1 MLYTKGM
8 SAQPPKAKDQQITRS
23 YTWRFH
29 DQGALVTSAQQ
40 LTQILLRQRGVTT
53 KQEPE
58 FFTPNYEHSLHDP
71 VLLRGM
77 EAAVARIDHALSA
90 KQRMAI
96 YGDYDI
102 DGITATALL
111 CDVLSQLGAQV
122 EPYIP
127 DRFEEGYGLNIE
139 ALKRLKNSG
148 VDLVISVDCGI
159 TAANEVAQAKDFGL
173 DLIVTDHHTVPE
185 VTPDAAIACINPRL
199 PDDTYPY
206 KDLAGV
212 GVAFKLAS
220 ALART
225 HPDTIKPGHEKWL
238 MDLVALGTV
247 CDVVPLVGE
256 NRALVQ
262 FGLTVLRKSPR
273 KGIKAL
279 AEVSGSELGSVTAS
293 DLGFRLGPRL
303 NAAGRLEHA
312 SKALEL
318 LMTTD
323 TTRAKELADMLN
335 TLNRERQD
343 DTLRVFA
350 EAMSQAEQ
358 YPDDKILVL
367 SDPSWSH
374 GIVGLVASRVSE
386 ATHKPTIILQ
396 ELDDKTKGSA
406 RSVGTFNIIEAITAS
421 GELLERFGGH
431 AFAAGMTLKTSAIA
445 PFRAHINQYAHKHVQ
460 DLGSNKELAISCR
473 VAADLLSLG
482 TYLSLRGLEPFGN
495 GNSQPVFVT
504 QLKLT
509 RLRPVGSDLKHF
521 QMTFLAGKTE
531 VGAIAFGAAGRWPW
545 LKLGTEV
552 EVAYRLGNNLWQ
564 GVDRLQLE
572 VADLRPLTPGV

>member
-1 MLYTKGM
+1 MLYTKVM
-8 SAQPPKAKDQQITRS
+8 SAQPPQAKNPHVIQS
-23 YTWRFH
+23 YTWCFPDH
-29 DQGALVTSAQQ
+29 DVLVTSAQK
-40 LTQILLRQRGVTT
+40 LTQLLLRQRGVTT
-53 KQEPE
+53 KQEAE
-58 FFTPNYEHSLHDP
+58 FFTPSYEHSLHDP
-71 VLLRGM
+71 MLLGGV
-77 EAAVARIDHALSA
+77 EIAVARIDHALSA
-90 KQRMAI
+90 GQRIAV

-111 CDVLSQLGAQV
+111 CDVLRQLGAQV

-139 ALKRLKNSG
+139 ALKKLKDSG

-159 TAANEVAQAKDFGL
+159 TAASEVAQAKDFGL

-199 PDDTYPY
+199 PNDTYPY
-206 KDLAGV
+206 KDLAGA

-220 ALART
+220 ALARI

-238 MDLVALGTV
+238 LDLVALGTV

-273 KGIKAL
+273 MGVKAL
-279 AEVSGSELGSVTAS
+279 AEVSGSELNSVTAS

-358 YPDDKILVL
+358 YPDDDILVL

-386 ATHKPTIILQ
+386 ARHKPTIILQ
-396 ELDDKTKGSA
+396 ELNEKTKGSA
-406 RSVGTFNIIEAITAS
+406 RSVGAFNIIEAVTAS

-431 AFAAGMTLKTSAIA
+431 AFAAGMTLKTSNIA
-445 PFRAHINQYAHKHVQ
+445 QFRTRINQYARKHLQ
-460 DLGSNKELAISCR
+460 DLGGDKELIISCR
-473 VAADLLSLG
+473 VAPDLLSLG
-482 TYLSLRGLEPFGN
+482 TYARLSGLEPFGN
-495 GNSQPVFVT
+495 GNSQPVFVS
-504 QLKLT
+504 QLTLT

-531 VGAIAFGAAGRWPW
+531 VGAIAFGAAGSWPW

-572 VADLRPLTPGV
+572 VADLRPLASGD